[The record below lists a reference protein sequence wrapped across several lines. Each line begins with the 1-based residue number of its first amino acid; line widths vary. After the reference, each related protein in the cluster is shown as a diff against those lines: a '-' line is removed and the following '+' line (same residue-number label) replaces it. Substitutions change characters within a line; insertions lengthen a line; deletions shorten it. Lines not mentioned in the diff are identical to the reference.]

1 MKNAKKKAPV
11 AIKKTRFEELTED
24 QPEIPEYT
32 CDAIDEAKTIL
43 SEQMEALRSGN
54 ANLRTGVE
62 YWSQI
67 CQDLLDEIAELKKE
81 VNSLRRGIATKR
93 TK

>member
-1 MKNAKKKAPV
+1 MKNAKKKARV
-11 AIKKTRFEELTED
+11 VIKKTRFEELTEG
-24 QPEIPEYT
+24 QPEIPYT
-32 CDAIDEAKTIL
+32 CDLIDEVKTIL
-43 SEQMEALRSGN
+43 SEQLEALRDGN
-54 ANLRTGVE
+54 TNLREGVE

-81 VNSLRRGIATKR
+81 VNSLRRGTATKR